1 MGDIDATFGNS
12 FDDDDVETSYVRDMI
27 RDYTRV
33 HGLPKPR
40 FTRPVFDA
48 FTKEVDRENRFR
60 SGSFETTTSYQNLV
74 EIWSARALPFLI
86 EDIRKEGTW
95 WQFQMVGQL
104 GVTALQQSILY
115 PPEIQGYFGLVKART
130 LDWWDTVGQQSYQE
144 LSIPTLAENGI
155 IS

>member
-1 MGDIDATFGNS
+1 LSVLYWLYMGDIDATFGNS

-27 RDYTRV
+27 RDY
-33 HGLPKPR
+33 
-40 FTRPVFDA
+40 TRPVFDA